1 MDETTSTQPS
11 RSQNSASG
19 SVHGSGRHRSSR
31 RRRKSSMSPGAMIAA
46 VIGVVAVATFAAFV
60 VGSIVK
66 QSSSVAVQRAALQE
80 DQANTNDVRAEL
92 KRMRTEMD
100 TLVKQRLPRL
110 KVLQFDK
117 VIPMNQPYVRS
128 VLFTLTRSDDKE
140 SYEYTI
146 ILENVDSPTTL
157 PTVQVLLF
165 DRTGVQVGGDRVEG
179 AGMLRPGD
187 RQTFSGEIPLFMDST
202 PEYFYV
208 DSGKH

>member
-1 MDETTSTQPS
+1 MDEPTTNPPS
-11 RSQNSASG
+11 SSQNSASG
-19 SVHGSGRHRSSR
+19 SVHGGGRRRGSR
-31 RRRKSSMSPGAMIAA
+31 RRRKSGMSPAAMVGTVLA
-46 VIGVVAVATFAAFV
+46 VVAVATLAAFV

-66 QSSSVAVQRAALQE
+66 HSSGTATQRAALQ
-80 DQANTNDVRAEL
+80 DNQPDSSDLRTEL
-92 KRMRTEMD
+92 KRMRAEMD

-128 VLFTLTRSDDKE
+128 VLFTVTRSGDKE

-146 ILENVDSPTTL
+146 ILENVDSPSAL
-157 PTVQVLLF
+157 PVVQVLLF

-187 RQTFSGEIPLFMDST
+187 KQTFSGEIPLFMDAT

-208 DSGKH
+208 DSGKR

>member
-1 MDETTSTQPS
+1 
-11 RSQNSASG
+11 
-19 SVHGSGRHRSSR
+19 
-31 RRRKSSMSPGAMIAA
+31 MIAT
-46 VIGVVAVATFAAFV
+46 VVGVVAVAAFAAFLIA
-60 VGSIVK
+60 SIVK
-66 QSSSVAVQRAALQE
+66 HGSGSAAQRVSLEKGQSDMS
-80 DQANTNDVRAEL
+80 DVRAEL
-92 KRMRTEMD
+92 KRMRAEMD

-128 VLFTLTRSDDKE
+128 VLFTVTRSGDKE
-140 SYEYTI
+140 NYEYTI

-187 RQTFSGEIPLFMDST
+187 RQTFSGEIPLFMDAT

-208 DSGKH
+208 DSGKR